1 MRHKRIFKV
10 ISRRLRTNSIS
21 LELWK
26 AQVVSYSFCSVKQP
40 PWRCWL
46 ELFVT
51 QYWTLLMSLHFISV
65 DSWWLNETPQFHR
78 TRFTHASAQLYVLP
92 YELDGTCLPSGFLWK
107 GQFCR
112 KKINYLWWVNL
123 PDISLDITEW
133 KCDYAFITWH
143 SKRDQHYP
151 HKEWTYEIITASFFL
166 EVPGVIFS
174 ISCKALC
181 FDRLLPLRNKYS
193 KWLNLTG
200 SPRTSDN
207 NVALAHFTMFAN
219 EGQCK
224 RLQSWA
230 VWFIAHETF
239 PQFG

>member
-1 MRHKRIFKV
+1 MLIRAVCYAILNSLDVLTFHFGRFLVIKRNTSV
-10 ISRRLRTNSIS
+10 SWNSIYACFS
-21 LELWK
+21 T
-26 AQVVSYSFCSVKQP
+26 A
-40 PWRCWL
+40 
-46 ELFVT
+46 
-51 QYWTLLMSLHFISV
+51 
-65 DSWWLNETPQFHR
+65 
-78 TRFTHASAQLYVLP
+78 VLP

-112 KKINYLWWVNL
+112 KKMNYLWWVNL

-143 SKRDQHYP
+143 SKGDQHYP